1 VLELVPARSV
11 IDVGCGVGTW
21 LSVFQDHG
29 VEHLSGVDGD
39 YVDQTA
45 LEIPRDRFLPF
56 DLEQPLRLAKTFDLV
71 VSLEVAEH
79 LPRECA
85 VTFID
90 SLTRLGPIVLFSAA
104 IPFQGGTLHVNEQ
117 WPDYWAEQFERH
129 DYIAIDCLRRR
140 VWGNEKVVW
149 WYAQNILIFASRS
162 HLDAHPHLKQE
173 HDPTAGPPLRLVHP
187 GCYLCRVER
196 DREEVALMRQLQ
208 RATRDLVSL
217 IGDGESFILVDEN
230 QWEAESVAP
239 GRCPIPFLEHGGQ
252 YWGPPAD
259 DATAVRELER
269 LRREGAG
276 YLVVGW
282 PAFWWLDHYAG
293 WHRHL
298 RANYPCVLENDRLVA
313 FDLRAQSLS

>member
-1 VLELVPARSV
+1 
-11 IDVGCGVGTW
+11 
-21 LSVFQDHG
+21 
-29 VEHLSGVDGD
+29 
-39 YVDQTA
+39 
-45 LEIPRDRFLPF
+45 
-56 DLEQPLRLAKTFDLV
+56 
-71 VSLEVAEH
+71 
-79 LPRECA
+79 
-85 VTFID
+85 
-90 SLTRLGPIVLFSAA
+90 
-104 IPFQGGTLHVNEQ
+104 
-117 WPDYWAEQFERH
+117 
-129 DYIAIDCLRRR
+129 
-140 VWGNEKVVW
+140 
-149 WYAQNILIFASRS
+149 
-162 HLDAHPHLKQE
+162 
-173 HDPTAGPPLRLVHP
+173 
-187 GCYLCRVER
+187 VER